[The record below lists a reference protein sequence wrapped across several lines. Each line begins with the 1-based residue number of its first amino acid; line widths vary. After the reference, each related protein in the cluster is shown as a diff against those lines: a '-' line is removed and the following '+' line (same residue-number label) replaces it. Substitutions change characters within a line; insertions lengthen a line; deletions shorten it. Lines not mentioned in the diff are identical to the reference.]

1 MSDQQERGDER
12 QGQKGRQGAR
22 WGQKRRLEF
31 IDYRLRWDGHINRS
45 NLTDF
50 FGISV
55 PQASLDLS
63 EYAKLAK
70 DNLEYDVRAR
80 VYRSTHL
87 FSPVF
92 ATSSLECYLNDLLS
106 VAVQSDM
113 QYGNFLGWHAP
124 VAAVPRLL
132 RRLDADVISKILRA
146 IRENEAVQV
155 LYQSMKN
162 PDGIERKLTPHSLVH
177 DGYRWHTRAWCHKN
191 QAFRDFLL
199 SRIIGARQ
207 PEPDE
212 DRMEYDT
219 VWNSWVEV
227 VLIAHPELSLSQR
240 RLIESDYAMVNGE
253 AHLQCRQALLH
264 YLLFQLNLTE
274 DQSKQ
279 APEALQLSLKNKEE
293 IYALLRQ

>member
-1 MSDQQERGDER
+1 MSDQLKRGDER
-12 QGQKGRQGAR
+12 QVQKGRQGAR
-22 WGQKRRLEF
+22 WGQERRLEF

-45 NLTDF
+45 DLTDF

-80 VYRSTHL
+80 VYRSTNL
-87 FSPVF
+87 FNPVF

-106 VAVQSDM
+106 MAVKSDM
-113 QYGNFLGWHAP
+113 QYGSFLGWHAP

-132 RRLDADVISKILRA
+132 RRLDVDITCKILRA

-155 LYQSMKN
+155 LYQSMKT
-162 PDGIERKLTPHSLVH
+162 PEGSERKLTPHSLVH
-177 DGYRWHTRAWCHKN
+177 DGYRWHTRAWCHKS
-191 QAFRDFLL
+191 QTFRDFLL
-199 SRIIGARQ
+199 SRIIQAGQ

-212 DRMEYDT
+212 DRSECDMA
-219 VWNSWVEV
+219 WNNWVEV
-227 VLIAHPELSLSQR
+227 VLIAHPELSPSQR
-240 RLIESDYAMVNGE
+240 HLIESDYAMANGE

-274 DQSKQ
+274 AQSKQ
-279 APEALQLSLKNKEE
+279 TPEALQLSLKNKEE
-293 IYALLRQ
+293 IYSLLRQ